1 MRAYFLDRIRVI
13 LTILVIAHHS
23 AITYGASGSWFI
35 KLAPEDGPSAL
46 ALTLFVAV
54 NQAFFMGFFFLIS
67 GYFTP
72 SSYDRKGW
80 AAFTR
85 DRLLRLGLPVLDF
98 GFVIGPLTVA
108 IAESR
113 GWDFMARWFALMGQF
128 RFVMGPMWFA
138 YALLIFT
145 LAYILWRRLVPIKP
159 GSKRPIPD
167 HLSWIFAALGVGLA
181 ALFIRQFVPV
191 GDEVLNLQLGYF
203 ASYVFLFAVGCVAE
217 RYGWLENVKRRHAL
231 PWLVALLIAV
241 PLLPIALIVGE
252 SLGQTNFA
260 TGFSFPAIFY
270 AFWEP
275 VVAWGVI
282 AGSLWYFQLR
292 WGERDRRWGFLSR
305 QSYGAFI
312 LHPPVIVGVALLIE
326 PFPLPAIVKFVLLA
340 STGTAISFALAWAMR
355 KIPLVRNVV

>member
-35 KLAPEDGPSAL
+35 KLAPEDGPSAP
-46 ALTLFVAV
+46 ALTLLVAV

-67 GYFTP
+67 GYLTP

-80 AAFTR
+80 SAYVR
-85 DRLLRLGLPVLDF
+85 DRVLRLGLPILVF
-98 GFVIGPLTVA
+98 GFGIGPMTVA
-108 IAESR
+108 IAETR
-113 GWDFMARWFALMGQF
+113 GWDFVPRWLALMGEF

-138 YALLIFT
+138 YALLLFT
-145 LAYILWRRLVPIKP
+145 LAYVLWRRFVAVRP
-159 GSKRPIPD
+159 GPKRPIPD
-167 HLSWIFAALGVGLA
+167 HATWVLAALGVGLA
-181 ALFIRQFVPV
+181 ALIIRQFVPV
-191 GDEVLNLQLGYF
+191 GEEVLNLQLGYF
-203 ASYVFLFAVGCVAE
+203 ASYVFLFVVGCVAE
-217 RYGWLENVKRRHAL
+217 RYGWLESVKRRHAM
-231 PWLVALLIAV
+231 PWLIALAIAI
-241 PLLPIALIVGE
+241 PLLPAALIVGE
-252 SLGQTNFA
+252 SFGATNFA
-260 TGFSFPAIFY
+260 TGLSFPAVFY

-275 VVAWGVI
+275 VAAWGVI

-312 LHPPVIVGVALLIE
+312 LHPPVIVGAALLME
-326 PFPLPAIVKFVLLA
+326 PLPLPPIVKFLLL
-340 STGTAISFALAWAMR
+340 TTVGTAVSFSAAWVIR

>member
-46 ALTLFVAV
+46 MLTLFAAV

-80 AAFTR
+80 AAFSR
-85 DRLLRLGLPVLDF
+85 DRLLRLGLPLVVF

-113 GWDFMARWFALMGQF
+113 DWGFMARWFALMGHL
-128 RFVMGPMWFA
+128 RFVLGPMWFA

-145 LAYILWRRLVPIKP
+145 FAYIVWRRLVPIRP
-159 GSKRPIPD
+159 GPKRPIPE
-167 HLSWIFAALGVGLA
+167 HPTWTLTALGVGLA

-191 GDEVLNLQLGYF
+191 GEEVFDLQLGYF
-203 ASYVFLFAVGCVAE
+203 ASYVFLFGVGCVAE
-217 RYGWLENVKRRHAL
+217 RYGWLENVKRRHAM
-231 PWLVALLIAV
+231 PWLIALVVAI
-241 PLLPIALIVGE
+241 PLLPVALIVGE

-282 AGSLWYFQLR
+282 AGALWYFQFR

-312 LHPPVIVGVALLIE
+312 LHPPVIVGVALFMAPL
-326 PFPLPAIVKFVLLA
+326 PLPAFVKFLLLTT
-340 STGTAISFALAWAMR
+340 TGTVISFALAWAIR
-355 KIPLVRNVV
+355 KVPFIRGVV

>member
-35 KLAPEDGPSAL
+35 KLAPEHGPSAL

-67 GYFTP
+67 GYLTP

-80 AAFTR
+80 AAYAR
-85 DRLLRLGLPVLDF
+85 DRLLRLGLPVLVF
-98 GFVIGPLTVA
+98 GFIIGPLTVA

-113 GWDFMARWFALMGQF
+113 GWDFLSRWLALMGQF

-145 LAYILWRRLVPIKP
+145 LAYVLWRRFVPVRP
-159 GSKRPIPD
+159 GPKRPIPD
-167 HLSWIFAALGVGLA
+167 TLWWVIAALGVGLA
-181 ALFIRQFVPV
+181 ALIIRQFVPA
-191 GDEVLNLQLGYF
+191 GEEVLNLQLGYF
-203 ASYVFLFAVGCVAE
+203 ASYVFLFVVGCIAE
-217 RYGWLENVKRRHAL
+217 RYGWLESVKRRHAL
-231 PWLVALLIAV
+231 PWLIALVIAL
-241 PLLPIALIVGE
+241 PLLPVALIVGQ
-252 SLGQTNFA
+252 SLGQTGFA

-312 LHPPVIVGVALLIE
+312 LHPPVIVSVALLMG
-326 PFPLPAIVKFVLLA
+326 PLPLPAVVKFLLLA
-340 STGTAISFALAWAMR
+340 AAGTVISFTAAWAMR
-355 KIPLVRNVV
+355 KIPLVRSVV

>member
-13 LTILVIAHHS
+13 LTFLVIAHHS
-23 AITYGASGSWFI
+23 AITYGASGGWFI
-35 KLAPEDGPSAL
+35 RLAEQDSLTAL
-46 ALTLFVAV
+46 ALTLFAAV

-67 GYFTP
+67 GYLTP

-80 AAFTR
+80 AEFAR
-85 DRLLRLGLPVLDF
+85 DRLLRLGVPILVF

-108 IAESR
+108 IANSR
-113 GWDFMARWFALMGQF
+113 GTDILGSWLGLMGQM
-128 RFVMGPMWFA
+128 RFVIGPMWFP

-145 LAYILWRRLVPIKP
+145 FAYMLWRRLVAVRP
-159 GSKRPIPD
+159 GPRQSIPD
-167 HLSWIFAALGVGLA
+167 HATWVLAAIGVGLA
-181 ALFIRQFVPV
+181 ALIVRQFVPV
-191 GDEVLNLQLGYF
+191 GQEVINLQLGYF
-203 ASYVFLFAVGCVAE
+203 ASYVFLFATGCVAE

-231 PWLVALLIAV
+231 PWLIALVVAI
-241 PLLPIALIVGE
+241 PLLPVALVVGE
-252 SLGQTNFA
+252 TMGQTDFA
-260 TGFSFPAIFY
+260 TGFSLPAIFY

-312 LHPPVIVGVALLIE
+312 VHPPVIVALALAME
-326 PFPLPAIVKFVLLA
+326 PLAAPAIVKFAILA
-340 STGTAISFALAWAMR
+340 SAGTAFSFALAWAIR
-355 KIPLVRNVV
+355 KLPLVRNII